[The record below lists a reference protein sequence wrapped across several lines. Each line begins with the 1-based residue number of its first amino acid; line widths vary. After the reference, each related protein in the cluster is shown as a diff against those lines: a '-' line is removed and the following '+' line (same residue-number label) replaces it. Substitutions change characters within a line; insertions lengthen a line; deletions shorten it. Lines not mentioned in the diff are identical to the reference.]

1 MKKIKSVIS
10 LIKKSEKPFLTFLE
24 ILWIISQIPIIII
37 HEASHFLFIFL
48 TGCKFKID
56 FERWKFISSDTV
68 ISDDGEPVIKMTRY
82 TFPITLIGKNMIK
95 KMIVALAPFF
105 GIVVYLFLTFFIPIC
120 IIANPLTSI
129 IICTIRIVFFST
141 IRVSKLPQNFLVT
154 YIVSSWITF
163 FLLATHPIIIDKKNK
178 NIKVFVFIRM
188 HNF

>member
-129 IICTIRIVFFST
+129 IICTIMAYYFLFNYDVFWISSDDRKCYKESYHNYKAIKEAKKRGDT
-141 IRVSKLPQNFLVT
+141 IEWGPSL
-154 YIVSSWITF
+154 
-163 FLLATHPIIIDKKNK
+163 
-178 NIKVFVFIRM
+178 
-188 HNF
+188 